1 MSALVSADC
10 AGPPADTTSTAR
22 PLPIV
27 RASRLSRTFHAG
39 TQAVVAV
46 HGATFEIG
54 AGDRIAIVGPSGS
67 GKSTLA
73 HLIAGLDAPTT
84 GTLEWPAIGA
94 RPALRPGP
102 VAIVF
107 QAPSLIP
114 ALDVSEN
121 VALPQLLQGV
131 EPAAA
136 AATAMDALARLELTS
151 LAKKL
156 PDELSGG
163 QAQRVAVARA
173 IAGGHRLL
181 VADEP
186 TGQLDQAT
194 GAIVIDSLLTATG
207 DDAALVVITHDPA
220 VAAHLERQWAM
231 HGGGL
236 VTDRHDRNEERL
248 A

>member
-1 MSALVSADC
+1 M
-10 AGPPADTTSTAR
+10 
-22 PLPIV
+22 
-27 RASRLSRTFHAG
+27 
-39 TQAVVAV
+39 
-46 HGATFEIG
+46 
-54 AGDRIAIVGPSGS
+54 
-67 GKSTLA
+67 
-73 HLIAGLDAPTT
+73 
-84 GTLEWPAIGA
+84 
-94 RPALRPGP
+94 
-102 VAIVF
+102 
-107 QAPSLIP
+107 
-114 ALDVSEN
+114 
-121 VALPQLLQGV
+121 
-131 EPAAA
+131 
-136 AATAMDALARLELTS
+136 
-151 LAKKL
+151 
-156 PDELSGG
+156 
-163 QAQRVAVARA
+163 AVARA